1 MIKVEQWATIRDM
14 HRNDRLSQRQI
25 ASTLGINPRTVKR
38 AICMPGGPKYER
50 QVPYGSILAPF
61 KDEIRQIVEGADGN
75 IFATV
80 IYDRLSRRAGTE
92 ESPRYDGS
100 YLTLCRYVKTVKE
113 QLKPKEVYLRI
124 ETPPGFDA
132 QCDWGKVRLRI
143 NGEEKRL
150 SLFVLTLSYSRFK
163 FARLFLLERQ
173 ECFFTGHVEA
183 FEYFGSVPKQVTYD
197 NLTTAVKKILKGRD
211 RTEQE
216 AFARFRGE
224 FPFSSNFAARS
235 KGNEKGKVENQIK
248 YIRSHA
254 FALDR
259 EFTSIDEAN
268 AHLLAW
274 LDKDAQRVHGTH
286 KEVILGR
293 FNKEKKYLNPLP
305 SLMPECCKIVHRKVD
320 KFSFIHFDT
329 NRYSVPTEYAYAD
342 VIVKAYERQV
352 AIIKNDKVIAKH
364 ERASGR
370 RGDVIDPYH
379 FLSLLEK
386 KSRAVD
392 HAVVMQSFNLD
403 PIFYKLKSALAD
415 VVQNPNREWI
425 RILRLTEEYPMQR
438 VRDSIKSALA
448 YGVCDYSSIKN
459 LLLQQVHPKVI
470 VEEKDCLT
478 EHPQLADVVVERQSL
493 DCYDVLLTDEGVPIN
508 D

>member
-1 MIKVEQWATIRDM
+1 MEQWATIRDM
-14 HRNDRLSQRQI
+14 HFNDRLSQRQI

-50 QVPYGSILAPF
+50 KVPHGSILAPF
-61 KDEIRQIVEGADGN
+61 KDEISQIVEETDGN
-75 IFATV
+75 IFASV
-80 IYDRLSRRAGTE
+80 IYDRLSSRAGTE

-100 YLTLCRYVKTVKE
+100 YLTLCRYVKQVKE
-113 QLKPKEVYLRI
+113 QLKPREVYLRI
-124 ETPPGFDA
+124 ETPAGFDA
-132 QCDWGKVRLRI
+132 QCDWGKVFLVI

-150 SLFVLTLSYSRFK
+150 SLFDLTLSYSRFK
-163 FARLFLLERQ
+163 FARLFSLERQ

-183 FEYFGSVPKQVTYD
+183 FEYFGGVPKQVTYD

-211 RTEQE
+211 RIEQSS
-216 AFARFRGE
+216 FAQFRGE
-224 FPFSSNFAARS
+224 FPFKSNFAARS
-235 KGNEKGKVENQIK
+235 KANEKGKVENQIG

-259 EFTSIDEAN
+259 EFASIDEAN

-274 LDKDAQRVHGTH
+274 LNKDATRIHGTH
-286 KEVILGR
+286 KEVILDR
-293 FNKEKKYLNPLP
+293 FKSEKEYLNPLP
-305 SLMPECCKIVHRKVD
+305 SCLPECCKIVHRKVD

-342 VIVKAYERQV
+342 VIVKGYERQV

-364 ERASGR
+364 ERANGR

-379 FLSLLEK
+379 FLSLLER

-403 PIFYKLKSALAD
+403 PVFYKLKSKLAE
-415 VVQNPNREWI
+415 VSQNPNREWI
-425 RILRLTEEYPMQR
+425 KVLRLTEKYEMQQVIEAIR
-438 VRDSIKSALA
+438 RALA
-448 YGVCDYSSIKN
+448 YEVCDYASIVN
-459 LLLQQVHPKVI
+459 LVNQQVHPKVI

-478 EHPQLADVVVERQSL
+478 EYPQLSDVVVSKQPL
-493 DCYDVLLTDEGVPIN
+493 TCYDALLTEG
-508 D
+508 